1 MTFRVANNIN
11 AAKQAEK
18 LGAKV
23 SKLVGER
30 SFASTEP
37 MLPLMRL
44 TLPGSS

>member
-1 MTFRVANNIN
+1 MSAGDHVTFRIANNVN

-30 SFASTEP
+30 SLASTEHMP
-37 MLPLMRL
+37 Q
-44 TLPGSS
+44 